1 MRRQRRQRIKREL
14 CVPRGLHFTSP
25 RVERRLQASLDEA
38 YMDITD
44 YCEEHALEVR
54 REACPLSREA
64 A

>member
-1 MRRQRRQRIKREL
+1 M
-14 CVPRGLHFTSP
+14 PRGLHFTSP